1 MMINPAIVIG
11 LACVFGAIGAGI
23 AWLAASRHPSPGGDV
38 DAAIG
43 AAVETL
49 RAERAAYLQAAL
61 DTSLSVASSK
71 LGDQLEVGKHVINRE
86 RLAVSDQVSVMADE
100 LRRVAGLVSALQQE
114 RAEQH
119 GKLSIGMEQAAA
131 VTASLAATTQS
142 LKEALA
148 SPTARG
154 QWGERMAEDV
164 LRMAGFVDGI
174 NYTKQARLADGGIPD
189 YSFIM
194 PHGHQVHMDV
204 KFPAS
209 NYLRWLD
216 TADGADRDA
225 ALKLFKRDVRARV
238 DELGTRGYGAGADS
252 VDYVLAF
259 IPNESIYGFLH
270 EHDRDLIDV
279 ALSKKVILC
288 SPTSLFA
295 VLAVIR
301 QSVDNFLV
309 ERRSDEL
316 LAGLAGLQDQWRRFG
331 ETVDKVGRSLVTA
344 QTAFDDLNG
353 PRRRALDKQLALVDE
368 LRNAD
373 GGAEGGVDAATA
385 AEPVNDEMSRR
396 RLDRVAP

>member
-1 MMINPAIVIG
+1 MIINPALVVG
-11 LACVFGAIGAGI
+11 LACIFGALGAGG
-23 AWLAASRHPSPGGDV
+23 AWLVFARQPQSADSTE
-38 DAAIG
+38 
-43 AAVETL
+43 AAVAAAVAAM
-49 RAERAAYLQAAL
+49 RAERAEYLQAAL
-61 DTSLSVASSK
+61 DATLSVASSK
-71 LGDQLEVGKHVINRE
+71 LGDQLAVGKHVIDRE
-86 RLAVSDQVSVMADE
+86 RLAVSDQVTLMSDE
-100 LRRVAGLVSALQQE
+100 LRRVSGLVTSLQQE

-119 GKLSIGMEQAAA
+119 GKLSIGLENAAA
-131 VTASLAATTQS
+131 VTASLAATTNS

-148 SPTARG
+148 SPKARG

-164 LRMAGFVDGI
+164 LQLAGFVDGI
-174 NYTKQARLADGGIPD
+174 NYTKQTKLADGGIPD
-189 YSFIM
+189 YSFVM
-194 PHGHQVHMDV
+194 PHGHQIHMDV

-209 NYLRWLD
+209 NYLRWLE
-216 TADGADRDA
+216 TPDGADRTA
-225 ALKLFKRDVRARV
+225 VLQQFKRDVRTRV
-238 DELGTRGYGAGADS
+238 DELSTRGYANGADS

-279 ALSKKVILC
+279 ALAKKVILC

-344 QTAFDDLNG
+344 QTAFDELNG
-353 PRRRALDKQLALVDE
+353 PRRRALDKQLAVVDE
-368 LRNAD
+368 LRSAD
-373 GGAEGGVDAATA
+373 T
-385 AEPVNDEMSRR
+385 PTSTVNDEMSRR